1 MQMPTD
7 IFKRGKVS
15 AVGRLRLPLG
25 LYRVGQYG
33 WIIPTHP
40 GTLIA
45 PTTLSNNP
53 ELECGADAASEQAH
67 RTVMYKQKQ
76 C

>member
-1 MQMPTD
+1 MLTD

-15 AVGRLRLPLG
+15 ADRRLGLPLG
-25 LYRVGQYG
+25 LYRLGQYG

-40 GTLIA
+40 GTLIV

-53 ELECGADAASEQAH
+53 ELECGAEAASKQAH

-76 C
+76 Y